1 MLSNEECKKLLEQ
14 NGNKYT
20 IQEAEIMNKF
30 LQLILD
36 IQLDQILKEIYDE
49 ESGNNGES
57 LQ

>member
-20 IQEAEIMNKF
+20 IEEAEIMNKF

-36 IQLDQILKEIYDE
+36 IQLDQILNEIYDE
-49 ESGNNGES
+49 KSSDNG
-57 LQ
+57 